1 MSAPLLSAA
10 RPALRLSTSSLRTAT
25 CTGRCF
31 STEAAKPEAAAAADA
46 AKPADAAALEAKL
59 TEQTALLAKKD
70 AEIKDLQDK
79 YIRGLAENQNTLN
92 RTSKQLEDAKK
103 YAMQG
108 FAKSLLEVADVL
120 EIAVKAAQPHAVAS
134 QDANFK
140 NLFEG
145 VEMTQKVLLQIFER
159 NKLVKVSIFEHSDSQ
174 QTMGKP
180 QRLTTDARHSAP

>member
-10 RPALRLSTSSLRTAT
+10 RPALRLSSSSLRTAT

-31 STEAAKPEAAAAADA
+31 STEAAKPEAGAAAADA

-59 TEQTALLAKKD
+59 AEQTALLAKKD
-70 AEIKDLQDK
+70 GEIKDLQDK

-120 EIAVKAAQPHAVAS
+120 EIAVKAAEPHAKAS

-140 NLFEG
+140 NLYEG

-159 NKLVKVSIFEHSDSQ
+159 NKLVKVSSLARTHSQSIDCSDLRFSSLE
-174 QTMGKP
+174 P
-180 QRLTTDARHSAP
+180 